1 MLKSMTKVLFHQSAF
16 EQYQHWQSEDPAIFN
31 RINELI
37 RQCMRTPFK
46 GIGKPEPLRKN
57 LRGFWSRRISGEH
70 RLVYKYENDT
80 LIIIQCRYHY

>member
-1 MLKSMTKVLFHQSAF
+1 MSKVVFHQTAF
-16 EQYQHWQSEDPAIFN
+16 EQYQNWASENSTVFN
-31 RINELI
+31 KINELI
-37 RQCMRTPFK
+37 KQCLRTPFK

-57 LRGFWSRRISGEH
+57 LKGYWSRRITGEH